1 MGQFV
6 SILFMNLMRFD
17 MLIFAL
23 AIVNLIVY
31 IKVRDR
37 ANKVYNHFNSSDR
50 IVNLND
56 EAKEALKENTK
67 IENKRLTAEELLEYR
82 EKTNRVYA
90 LYSNFTTMFPL
101 LGMLG
106 TVVSLIMMADS
117 INTAAT
123 ESFFAALTSTF
134 WGIVA
139 ALIFKALDAFVSYK
153 IEDNEKHMEYILNPN
168 RKNQERQ

>member
-6 SILFMNLMRFD
+6 SILFMNLLRFD

>member
-6 SILFMNLMRFD
+6 SILFMNLMGFD

-23 AIVNLIVY
+23 AAVNLIVY

-37 ANKVYNHFNSSDR
+37 ANIVFKHFNSSDR

-56 EAKEALKENTK
+56 EAKEALRENTK
-67 IENKRLTAEELLEYR
+67 SENKKLTAEELLEYR

-90 LYSNFTTMFPL
+90 LFSNFTTMFPL

-106 TVVSLIMMADS
+106 TVVSLIMMTDS

-123 ESFFAALTSTF
+123 ESFLAALTSTF

-139 ALIFKALDAFVSYK
+139 ALIFKGLDALVSYK

>member
-1 MGQFV
+1 MGQFF
-6 SILFMNLMRFD
+6 SILFMNLMGFD
-17 MLIFAL
+17 MLIFLL
-23 AIVNLIVY
+23 AAVNLIVY
-31 IKVRDR
+31 IMVRNR
-37 ANKVYNHFNSSDR
+37 ADKVYKHFNSSDR

-56 EAKEALKENTK
+56 EAKEALRENTK
-67 IENKRLTAEELLEYR
+67 SGKNKLTAEELLEYR

-90 LYSNFTTMFPL
+90 LFSNFTTMFPL

-106 TVVSLIMMADS
+106 TVVSLIMMTGS
-117 INTAAT
+117 IDTAAT

-139 ALIFKALDAFVSYK
+139 ALIFKALDALVSYK

>member
-1 MGQFV
+1 MGQLI
-6 SILFMNLMRFD
+6 SILFMNLMGFD

-23 AIVNLIVY
+23 AAVNLIVY

-37 ANKVYNHFNSSDR
+37 ANIVYKHFNYSDR

-56 EAKEALKENTK
+56 EAKEALRENTK
-67 IENKRLTAEELLEYR
+67 SENKKLTAEELLEYR

-90 LYSNFTTMFPL
+90 LFSNFTTMFPL

-106 TVVSLIMMADS
+106 TVVSLIMMTDS

-139 ALIFKALDAFVSYK
+139 ALIFKGLDALVSYK

-168 RKNQERQ
+168 RKNQERR

>member
-6 SILFMNLMRFD
+6 SILFMNLMGFD

-23 AIVNLIVY
+23 AAVNLIVY
-31 IKVRDR
+31 IKVRDK
-37 ANKVYNHFNSSDR
+37 ANIVYKHFNSSDR

-56 EAKEALKENTK
+56 EAKEALRENTK
-67 IENKRLTAEELLEYR
+67 SENKKLTAEELLEYR

-106 TVVSLIMMADS
+106 TVLALLNLDISGD
-117 INTAAT
+117 TALMKNN
-123 ESFFAALTSTF
+123 FFQALDTTM
-134 WGIVA
+134 WGIVYA
-139 ALIFKALDAFVSYK
+139 AIFKFLNSFAQTSIEAQVSK
-153 IEDNEKHMEYILNPN
+153 AKKLLEKTYE
-168 RKNQERQ
+168 